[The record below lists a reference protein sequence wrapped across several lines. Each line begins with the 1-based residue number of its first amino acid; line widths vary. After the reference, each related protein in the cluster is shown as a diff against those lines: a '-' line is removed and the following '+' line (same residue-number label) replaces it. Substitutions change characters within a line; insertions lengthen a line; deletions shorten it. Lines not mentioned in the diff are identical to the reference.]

1 MLAPRST
8 RDALTLDLAGQV
20 AGSAGVSAC
29 STPRGSS
36 VDEWVEAGEPTMWEK
51 AHDRVRW
58 KSPGL
63 TDTDSEATVVVSG
76 RKSRCHVHIHLSSV
90 YARLSW
96 PG

>member
-1 MLAPRST
+1 MTAIVHAAERI
-8 RDALTLDLAGQV
+8 QI
-20 AGSAGVSAC
+20 
-29 STPRGSS
+29 
-36 VDEWVEAGEPTMWEK
+36 EP
-51 AHDRVRW
+51 W